1 MVDDERTQTIQR
13 VARLIAEA
21 DALLITAGAGMGVDS
36 GLPDFRGS
44 EGFWRAYPAL
54 GRLGISFE
62 EMAQPQ
68 WFTER
73 PEMAWAFYGHR
84 QALYRGTKP
93 HDGFRI
99 LLEWGQAMPGGYFV
113 VTSNVDGHFQYAGY
127 PGHCILERHGNIHRH
142 QCTIPCAN
150 TIWHYEPPDRWL
162 DHPPDFQIDLT
173 TLTANG
179 RLPRCPEC
187 GALARPNVLM
197 FGDGEW
203 IPDVMRVQQERY
215 AGWLTS
221 VRGRRVVVLE
231 FGAGGAIP
239 TIRRIGEDLA
249 ERDVATLVRINPDAT
264 DGDEPA
270 IPIRMGALETLNQI
284 AADLPEDFRE
294 RCRNA
299 VPEPPRLRIFDEAED
314 ASPGTRQ
321 RKVSQSIESIKWSKV
336 YAKAWQITLPSGSTA
351 WVEQVDVHRT
361 YLGMLTGL
369 PFASVTEAEIAEARQ
384 FVRKHFYGPEPVV
397 IPPRVFDASSNVPI
411 LPPLRFAA
419 RIRSWEKVND
429 EDEGSWMNLVWFAE
443 IDDDKS
449 IKAFVAEALR
459 QVDWKKQAT
468 GYSA

>member
-1 MVDDERTQTIQR
+1 
-13 VARLIAEA
+13 
-21 DALLITAGAGMGVDS
+21 
-36 GLPDFRGS
+36 
-44 EGFWRAYPAL
+44 
-54 GRLGISFE
+54 
-62 EMAQPQ
+62 
-68 WFTER
+68 
-73 PEMAWAFYGHR
+73 
-84 QALYRGTKP
+84 
-93 HDGFRI
+93 
-99 LLEWGQAMPGGYFV
+99 
-113 VTSNVDGHFQYAGY
+113 
-127 PGHCILERHGNIHRH
+127 
-142 QCTIPCAN
+142 
-150 TIWHYEPPDRWL
+150 
-162 DHPPDFQIDLT
+162 
-173 TLTANG
+173 
-179 RLPRCPEC
+179 
-187 GALARPNVLM
+187 
-197 FGDGEW
+197 
-203 IPDVMRVQQERY
+203 
-215 AGWLTS
+215 

-239 TIRRIGEDLA
+239 TIRRIGEELA

-264 DGDEPA
+264 DGDEPV

-336 YAKAWQITLPSGSTA
+336 YAKAWPITLPSGSTA

-369 PFASVTEAEIAEARQ
+369 PFASVTEAEIEEARQ

-468 GYSA
+468 GYSF